1 MVMREADLLWDADE
15 RRDNVEGAGGAS
27 LARARR
33 RRRRRRGSPGS
44 QRQRQ

>member
-1 MVMREADLLWDADE
+1 MREADLLWDADE

-27 LARARR
+27 LARR